1 MVRLLGRISG
11 RLSAA
16 ENGELE
22 QQELEDADA
31 AHQLGDRREAAGL
44 PAQLAM
50 HTRQGRKD
58 RRELPRHI
66 ARFLSGC
73 PEEEF
78 VTPIGIADLT
88 EQCFDAVHG
97 GQATPADRRFRVTAP
112 LPACD

>member
-1 MVRLLGRISG
+1 MIRLLC
-11 RLSAA
+11 RLTASR
-16 ENGELE
+16 NGELE
-22 QQELEDADA
+22 QQELQHAYL

-50 HTRQGRKD
+50 HARQGRKD

-66 ARFLSGC
+66 ACLLSGR

-78 VTPIGIADLT
+78 VTSIGIADAA

-97 GQATPADRRFRVTAP
+97 GQATPRDPRFRVTATLEP
-112 LPACD
+112 CD